1 MMTRCDTRPS
11 ISPLRAK
18 AMPESRAPIADRLR
32 AIGIGAGYDEDEQAV
47 LPDIP
52 DAAVLLF
59 SKRDRQVI
67 GDAKKYVR
75 EHDID
80 WDELNIERKKQ
91 LLHEASAQSLE
102 TGPIR
107 RLWPSRYRY
116 PRDVKS

>member
-1 MMTRCDTRPS
+1 MTKTNRPS
-11 ISPLRAK
+11 FRTYRTPRSCCSAN
-18 AMPESRAPIADRLR
+18 ET
-32 AIGIGAGYDEDEQAV
+32 G
-47 LPDIP
+47 
-52 DAAVLLF
+52 
-59 SKRDRQVI
+59 VI